1 MLALT
6 NPNAQTVGVGQA
18 VIFNT
23 LADQSCCNSCRSCK
37 GTCWRRTTGSIKLCD
52 RCTSYEVS
60 FHANIGAGAGVVS
73 QLAIAIGSEVIPYSA
88 MTYRSTADEQGNV
101 SVTIPV
107 SNCCCDFDRITVIN
121 TGAQAV
127 TVAANPLIVVKRIGK
142 EA

>member
-6 NPNAQTVGVGQA
+6 NPNGQNVAAGAA

-23 LADQSCCNSCRSCK
+23 LADQSCCNKCRKCN
-37 GTCWRRTTGSIKLCD
+37 GTCWRRSTGSIKLCD

-60 FHANIGAGAGVVS
+60 FHANIGAGAGALNK
-73 QLAIAIGSEVIPYSA
+73 LAIAIGGEVIPYSE
-88 MTYRSTADEQGNV
+88 MNYRSTADEYGNV
-101 SVTIPV
+101 SVTIPI

-121 TGAQAV
+121 TGAQ
-127 TVAANPLIVVKRIGK
+127 TVAIAPNPLIVVKRIGK